1 VKLYKDSVEDT
12 IKENIAI
19 GGQEWDSP
27 SRAEVS
33 SSSAVQEGK
42 LHLYCRLNLNLTKK
56 KQKQKI
62 NALGVVLHEKV
73 MNSRIR
79 FPFYTCI
86 FFLNPVYV
94 AARWLRFLCSKYSSN
109 VFVTRHQ

>member
-1 VKLYKDSVEDT
+1 MEDT

-42 LHLYCRLNLNLTKK
+42 LHVHCRLDVNLTKK

-79 FPFYTCI
+79 FPFYI
-86 FFLNPVYV
+86 YFLNPVYV
-94 AARWLRFLCSKYSSN
+94 AARLLRSLCSKYSSN